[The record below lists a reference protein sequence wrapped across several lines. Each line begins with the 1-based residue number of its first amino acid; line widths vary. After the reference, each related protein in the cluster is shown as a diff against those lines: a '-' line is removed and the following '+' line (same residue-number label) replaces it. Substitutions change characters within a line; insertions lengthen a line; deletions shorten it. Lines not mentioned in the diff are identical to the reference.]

1 MTTDEV
7 LAALDMWFQ
16 LDDQAHE
23 MAAAIDGGA
32 GDVPRARREEAA
44 DIFRRVADA
53 AARVAELV
61 ATH

>member
-1 MTTDEV
+1 MATDDV

-23 MAAAIDGGA
+23 MAAAIDVDAGG
-32 GDVPRARREEAA
+32 VPPNRREEVA

-53 AARVAELV
+53 AARVAQLV
-61 ATH
+61 AAH